1 MVEFLQV
8 YLPICI
14 YILLIFLLIVG
25 IILGVRLVGTINKV
39 DDLLDDVKGKVN
51 SLNGLFDI
59 IDFTTDKMS
68 LFTDRAV
75 SLVAGLVGKIGKRKR
90 HKKIKET
97 EENDYE

>member
-1 MVEFLQV
+1 MAEFLGS

-25 IILGVRLVGTINKV
+25 IILGVRLIGTINKV
-39 DDLLDDVKGKVN
+39 DDILDNVNGKVN

-59 IDFTTDKMS
+59 IDFTTDKVS

-75 SLVAGLVGKIGKRKR
+75 NLLAGFVGRMIKRRRKR
-90 HKKIKET
+90 KET
-97 EENDYE
+97 EEDEEDE